1 MAKGRHEDDG
11 AWQKAGNALLPVG
24 NTTCACACHFN
35 AAPSLHAQREFV
47 LGMMTGRCATLA
59 TTGHSSPT
67 DSGNTPLILS
77 SNPSP
82 PSPLAAADMAARPCT
97 QLPSHSPMGKENP
110 GWPSLPSGPRLSAGS
125 PFSAIR
131 RPVDWSQPASSS
143 INHRPC
149 SHPCRRL
156 VPSTYPTHRI
166 DDPRRHKSSDC
177 HPVSASAVA
186 NRAKLGS

>member
-82 PSPLAAADMAARPCT
+82 WPQQIWQHDRVPNCHHTRPWAKRILDGPPSRPAPDFPPGPPSQPSADPLT
-97 QLPSHSPMGKENP
+97 GH
-110 GWPSLPSGPRLSAGS
+110 SLP
-125 PFSAIR
+125 
-131 RPVDWSQPASSS
+131 PAASTTG
-143 INHRPC
+143 HRPC